1 MAKSCFADASKDR
14 GKKIENK
21 NQEDKM
27 RELQKELL
35 QVETDRVTGRNG
47 CTLDEL
53 EEYLD
58 DILEETLEK
67 FELYTK
73 HIKTL

>member
-1 MAKSCFADASKDR
+1 M
-14 GKKIENK
+14 ENK
-21 NQEDKM
+21 NQENRKM

-35 QVETDRVTGRNG
+35 QVEADRVTGRNG

-58 DILEETLEK
+58 DILEE
-67 FELYTK
+67 
-73 HIKTL
+73 

>member
-1 MAKSCFADASKDR
+1 MEREK
-14 GKKIENK
+14 
-21 NQEDKM
+21 QEDKM
-27 RELQKELL
+27 RELYEALQ
-35 QVETDRVTGRNG
+35 QVEADRAAGKPG

>member
-1 MAKSCFADASKDR
+1 M
-14 GKKIENK
+14 ENK

-35 QVETDRVTGRNG
+35 QVETDRVTGRIG
-47 CTLDEL
+47 STLDEL

>member
-1 MAKSCFADASKDR
+1 M
-14 GKKIENK
+14 ENK

>member
-1 MAKSCFADASKDR
+1 M
-14 GKKIENK
+14 ENK

-35 QVETDRVTGRNG
+35 QVETDRVTGRIG
-47 CTLDEL
+47 STLDEL

-67 FELYTK
+67 FEEPMKLF
-73 HIKTL
+73 L

>member
-1 MAKSCFADASKDR
+1 M
-14 GKKIENK
+14 ENK

-35 QVETDRVTGRNG
+35 QVEADRVTGRNG
-47 CTLDEL
+47 STLDEL

>member
-1 MAKSCFADASKDR
+1 M
-14 GKKIENK
+14 ENK

-47 CTLDEL
+47 STLDEL

>member
-1 MAKSCFADASKDR
+1 MEREK
-14 GKKIENK
+14 
-21 NQEDKM
+21 QEDKM
-27 RELQKELL
+27 RELYEALQ
-35 QVETDRVTGRNG
+35 QVEADRAAGKPV

-58 DILEETLEK
+58 DILEEALEK

>member
-1 MAKSCFADASKDR
+1 M
-14 GKKIENK
+14 ENK

-35 QVETDRVTGRNG
+35 RVETDRVTGRNG

>member
-1 MAKSCFADASKDR
+1 M
-14 GKKIENK
+14 ENK

-47 CTLDEL
+47 STLDEL

-58 DILEETLEK
+58 DILEETVEK